1 MKIYDLE
8 NSNKNGALIVAKNEK
23 RAKEIFLILKYV
35 KNIKNCKCRDIT
47 DEYIQNHQERGFK
60 LNELSEG
67 QLVQDIGKKSKWSTF
82 LNI

>member
-35 KNIKNCKCRDIT
+35 KNIKNCKCR
-47 DEYIQNHQERGFK
+47 
-60 LNELSEG
+60 
-67 QLVQDIGKKSKWSTF
+67 
-82 LNI
+82 